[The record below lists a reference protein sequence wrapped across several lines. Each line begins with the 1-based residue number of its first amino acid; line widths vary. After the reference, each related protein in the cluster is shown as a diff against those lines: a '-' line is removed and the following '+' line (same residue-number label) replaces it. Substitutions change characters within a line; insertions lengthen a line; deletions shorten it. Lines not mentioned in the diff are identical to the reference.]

1 METNTLMQ
9 QPISLSVEA
18 DDIGL
23 RLDRF
28 LNAHF
33 PNESRSRV
41 QQWLEQCCLV
51 RGDSPFGQSSY
62 KVKAGETYL
71 LTLPELEET
80 HIIAQDI
87 PLEIVYEDND
97 VLVIN
102 KPAGLVVHPAP
113 GHKDNT
119 LVNAL
124 LAHCGDSLS
133 GIGGVKRPG
142 IVHRLD
148 KDTSGLIVVAKNDY
162 AHNALSAQFHTDA
175 QTLEKTLVRRY
186 KALVF
191 GKPARSTLTLEDNI
205 GRHPSNRQKMAI
217 LKYSGGKKAITHLT
231 IDDTW
236 TIDGVSTPISL
247 LDCHLGT
254 GRTHQIRVHCQSINC
269 HIIGDPF
276 YGKSQYQRLKNM
288 PEVIQSFSRQALH
301 AYRLSFIHPTTGDL
315 CDFTCDLPG
324 DMSAMIDVLRESN

>member
-1 METNTLMQ
+1 MQ
-9 QPISLSVEA
+9 QPISFNVEA
-18 DDIGL
+18 DDVGL

-33 PNESRSRV
+33 PAESRSRV
-41 QQWLEQCCLV
+41 QQWLEQGCLM
-51 RGDSPFGQSSY
+51 RGNAPFSQASY
-62 KVKAGETYL
+62 KVKAGETYI
-71 LTLPELEET
+71 LTPPELEDT

-87 PLEIVYEDND
+87 PIDIIYEDD
-97 VLVIN
+97 DILVLN
-102 KPAGLVVHPAP
+102 KPVGLVVHPAP
-113 GHKDNT
+113 GHKDST

-148 KDTSGLIVVAKNDY
+148 KDTSGLMVVAKNDY
-162 AHNALSAQFHTDA
+162 AHNALSAQFHPDA
-175 QTLEKTLVRRY
+175 QTLEKSLVRRY

-191 GKPARSTLTLEDNI
+191 GKPARTTLTLEDNI
-205 GRHPSNRQKMAI
+205 GRHASNRHKMAI
-217 LKYSGGKKAITHLT
+217 MKYSGGKKAITHIALDESWELEG
-231 IDDTW
+231 I
-236 TIDGVSTPISL
+236 STPISL

-269 HIIGDPF
+269 HIIGDPL

-288 PEVIQSFSRQALH
+288 PEVIQNLSRQALH
-301 AYRLSFIHPTTGDL
+301 AYRLSLIHPTTGDL
-315 CDFTCDLPG
+315 CDFTCDLPA
-324 DMSAMIDVLRESN
+324 DMTAMIDVLRESEN

>member
-1 METNTLMQ
+1 MQ
-9 QPISLSVEA
+9 NPISLCVEA
-18 DDIGL
+18 DDVGL

-41 QQWLEQCCLV
+41 QQWLEQGCLA
-51 RGDSPFGQSSY
+51 RGDTPFCQASY
-62 KVKAGETYL
+62 KIKANEVFL
-71 LTLPELEET
+71 LTPPELEET
-80 HIIAQDI
+80 HIIAEDI
-87 PLEIVYEDND
+87 PIDIIYEDD
-97 VLVIN
+97 DILVLN
-102 KPAGLVVHPAP
+102 KPVGLVVHPAP
-113 GHKDNT
+113 GHRDGT

-148 KDTSGLIVVAKNDY
+148 KDTSGLMVIAKNDY
-162 AHNALSAQFHTDA
+162 AHNALSAQFHPDA

-191 GKPARSTLTLEDNI
+191 GKLTRKTLTLEGEI
-205 GRHPSNRQKMAI
+205 GRHSSNRQKMTL
-217 LKYSGGKKAITHLT
+217 LKYGGGKKAITHLT
-231 IDDTW
+231 LDESW
-236 TIDGVSTPISL
+236 VLDGVSTPISL
-247 LDCHLGT
+247 LDCQLGT

-269 HIIGDPF
+269 HIIGDPL

-288 PEVIQSFSRQALH
+288 PEVIQNFSTQALH
-301 AYRLSFIHPTTGDL
+301 AYRLSFVHPTTGDL
-315 CDFTCDLPG
+315 CDFTSDLPT
-324 DMSAMIDVLRESN
+324 DMAAVLAVLGESN